1 MFYLSS
7 RGLKFRHPLARL
19 LAGVIGLAIA
29 LLLVTVGL
37 VAFAALAVGGLI
49 FLLINAFRSP
59 KRPRTQ
65 GHAASSQHA
74 PPPGII
80 EGEFTV
86 VNNERTRHHPE

>member
-1 MFYLSS
+1 MFYVSS

-19 LAGVIGLAIA
+19 LAGVVGLLIA

-37 VAFAALAVGGLI
+37 FAFAALAVGGLI

-59 KRPRTQ
+59 EGTRTPRRT
-65 GHAASSQHA
+65 APSQNA
-74 PPPGII
+74 PPGVI

-86 VNNERTRHHPE
+86 VSNDRSRHPPK